1 MVVAM
6 RKALVTAV
14 TLALLAGCASAPQ
27 PLQLVAAGSL
37 TYPEAARTQGVEGLV
52 VVRYDVD
59 VTGTVVNARVV
70 EAEPPD
76 TFERAALDFVLS
88 WRFQPVE
95 VDGRTIVVEDNL
107 SEIAFRLDD
116 GRADIYP

>member
-1 MVVAM
+1 MKTASVLAVA
-6 RKALVTAV
+6 ALACLV
-14 TLALLAGCASAPQ
+14 GCASAPK

-37 TYPEAARTQGVEGLV
+37 TYPEAARTQGVEGVV

-70 EAEPPD
+70 EADPPD

-88 WRFQPVE
+88 WRFRPME
-95 VDGRTIVVEDNL
+95 VGGRTIVVQDNL